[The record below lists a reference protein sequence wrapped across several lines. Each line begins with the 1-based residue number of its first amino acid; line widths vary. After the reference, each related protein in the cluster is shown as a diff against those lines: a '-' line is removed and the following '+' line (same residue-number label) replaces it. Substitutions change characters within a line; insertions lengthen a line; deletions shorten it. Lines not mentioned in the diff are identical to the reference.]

1 MANKR
6 MQLCKIDTTHN
17 TQARAA
23 IDADTVTDYAE
34 AMQAGAEFP
43 PVVLFND
50 GSAYFLADGFHR
62 VLAATRAGL
71 PDVLADVRKGT
82 KQDALW
88 FAVGA
93 NRTNGKRLTRA
104 DVRHAIQIV
113 LADLPDRSNNAIAK
127 QIGCSDHTVAD
138 VRAELESTSQIARLT
153 KRTGADGKTRP
164 AHAPEASGK
173 TEQDDPPCAKCQ
185 HPLSEHSFGGEC
197 QHLITPGKKESQC
210 ACMRFG
216 RPSASIKPDPEP
228 DQDDPTPAPVSG
240 KNWVYFEED
249 AEAIREACE
258 RLEALTLPTANLTK
272 AVVILSKLAKR
283 LNSLS
288 DKLAK

>member
-50 GSAYFLADGFHR
+50 GSTYFLADGFHR

-71 PDVLADVRKGT
+71 PDVQADVRKGT

-88 FAVGA
+88 YAVGA

-113 LADLPDRSNNAIAK
+113 LADLPDRSDRAIAA
-127 QIGCSDHTVAD
+127 QIGCSHHTVAC
-138 VRAELESTSQIARLT
+138 VRGEVEAGGQIAQVT
-153 KRTGADGKTRP
+153 KRTGADGKTYP
-164 AHAPEASGK
+164 AHAP
-173 TEQDDPPCAKCQ
+173 EQDDPPCAKCQ

-228 DQDDPTPAPVSG
+228 DQDDPAPAAVSG
-240 KNWVYFEED
+240 KN
-249 AEAIREACE
+249 
-258 RLEALTLPTANLTK
+258 
-272 AVVILSKLAKR
+272 
-283 LNSLS
+283 
-288 DKLAK
+288 